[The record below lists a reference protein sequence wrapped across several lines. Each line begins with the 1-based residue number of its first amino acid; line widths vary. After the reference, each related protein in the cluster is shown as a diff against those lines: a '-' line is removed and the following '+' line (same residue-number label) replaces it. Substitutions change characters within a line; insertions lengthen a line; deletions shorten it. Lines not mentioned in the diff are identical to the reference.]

1 MKSYQNKEI
10 LIKNK
15 MIQKKKYLILI
26 MKIVLS
32 KIKHFQNQK
41 QVINILLDRVKD
53 IVDLKNNKIKKMK
66 KYYLKKM
73 IQCKILIQ
81 IVMNK

>member
-1 MKSYQNKEI
+1 
-10 LIKNK
+10 
-15 MIQKKKYLILI
+15 